1 MKGKRAKRDQTD
13 KIQKPPTP
21 AIPIPQQPPT
31 TPHPTDTTH
40 EVQHETISGGSSS
53 FVEDEKM
60 QDDISGHTNPKTF
73 IDEIITRATIA
84 TEDDLNCELNASDAI
99 SKWKIPGKKVRL
111 KRLADRHSIQ
121 RGEGNMCYQTLDQKH
136 KT

>member
-40 EVQHETISGGSSS
+40 EIQHETISGGSSS
-53 FVEDEKM
+53 FVSRIQPHRSDILGILRDEKM

-73 IDEIITRATIA
+73 IDEIITRDTIA
-84 TEDDLNCELNASDAI
+84 TGEVLNCELNA
-99 SKWKIPGKKVRL
+99 R
-111 KRLADRHSIQ
+111 
-121 RGEGNMCYQTLDQKH
+121 
-136 KT
+136 